1 VTRVRQWLASPTR
14 PRLFWGRR
22 GFLVRLP
29 GGTYVGRLT
38 GPRDKGRSPRDSKS
52 YLRAAAESCA
62 QTELMFRF
70 VCRAAAQT
78 AERRRRWSTIVG
90 RLSGVRRAQADCRGD
105 GTAVRAAGV
114 FARQAAR
121 ATAAGNAGE
130 AGTTPRSVPTPPARP
145 GHAATVTTCVGCSRR
160 PAGQIWTNVER
171 RRYRRIMSMW
181 FLIVALSPSGCS

>member
-1 VTRVRQWLASPTR
+1 MTRVRQWLASPTR

-90 RLSGVRRAQADCRGD
+90 RLSGVQSRTSGLPWRRDRCTSGRSIRPTSCESYRCRQCGGRWNHTEVCLD
-105 GTAVRAAGV
+105 PARKAWTCRNGHDVRWV
-114 FARQAAR
+114 FA
-121 ATAAGNAGE
+121 
-130 AGTTPRSVPTPPARP
+130 PPGR
-145 GHAATVTTCVGCSRR
+145 
-160 PAGQIWTNVER
+160 QIWTNVER